1 MRSSVALAFAGARST
16 PSATRPPSAV
26 PADARRKSRRETRIL
41 HPPVQGWI
49 AVRVRP
55 YHVEKIRQEPQ
66 TPIRGNTDIAMQWSR
81 LANDARDG
89 ERELPARVGRGDDAV
104 DVAALGRRPAVV
116 VAREPGGAPPLALG
130 ALAVGHGLGLGAE
143 GHLERG
149 VD

>member
-89 ERELPARVGRGDDAV
+89 ERELPAHLGRVGE
-104 DVAALGRRPAVV
+104 DVASPV
-116 VAREPGGAPPLALG
+116 
-130 ALAVGHGLGLGAE
+130 ALAQDQTDPGDVELAVRDEELGAE
-143 GHLERG
+143 GQDALLFLLAAG
-149 VD
+149 